1 MGAFFSELLSQFS
14 RFLSELSTA
23 KRMILL
29 IAVLGG
35 IGSTIALAL
44 WSGRPDYQIL
54 YSNLSQEDAG
64 AIVARLKGQKVP
76 YKIEGNGSVILVPAK
91 DVYEE
96 RLQLAGDGLPQGGGV
111 GFEIF
116 DRTNLGMTEFVQKLN
131 YQRAL
136 QGELTR
142 TINQMAE
149 VEQARVHIVTPE
161 KSAFIKQEKPATAS
175 VVLKLRSGKLL
186 RKEQVRAITRLVAS
200 SVEGL
205 RPEEVTVVD
214 TQGRL
219 LSEPGEN
226 LPLGQMSSNQ
236 LEYEQNME
244 RNLEARIESMLE
256 RVLGSGKAIAR
267 VTATLNLE
275 QREKT
280 EERFDPDSQVAR
292 SEQRSE
298 EKLQGATGG
307 SGGVPGV
314 SSNVPGGGQT
324 ATASA
329 SSGNQSRQSSTVNYE
344 INKVTEKVV
353 EPVGSIKQL
362 SVAVLID
369 GTYESAAAGASEGKY
384 VPRTAE
390 EMNKYGEI
398 VKKAVGYSQA
408 RGDQIEV
415 ANVAFD
421 VSSLRQDA
429 KAMEAAA
436 KRDLYMSVG
445 KQAAVGVGILLF
457 FLLIVRPIL
466 GRVKTILSPANLQFD
481 LPKTV
486 AQLEGGNQAGEA
498 LPTLTETKSN
508 NYREQVLGLAKEDPK
523 RTADLIRGWLK
534 EKR

>member
-23 KRMILL
+23 KRMIVL
-29 IAVLGG
+29 IGVVGG

-76 YKIEGNGSVILVPAK
+76 YKIEGNGSVILAPAK

-329 SSGNQSRQSSTVNYE
+329 SSGNQSRQSY
-344 INKVTEKVV
+344 
-353 EPVGSIKQL
+353 
-362 SVAVLID
+362 
-369 GTYESAAAGASEGKY
+369 
-384 VPRTAE
+384 
-390 EMNKYGEI
+390 
-398 VKKAVGYSQA
+398 
-408 RGDQIEV
+408 
-415 ANVAFD
+415 
-421 VSSLRQDA
+421 
-429 KAMEAAA
+429 
-436 KRDLYMSVG
+436 
-445 KQAAVGVGILLF
+445 
-457 FLLIVRPIL
+457 
-466 GRVKTILSPANLQFD
+466 
-481 LPKTV
+481 
-486 AQLEGGNQAGEA
+486 
-498 LPTLTETKSN
+498 
-508 NYREQVLGLAKEDPK
+508 
-523 RTADLIRGWLK
+523 
-534 EKR
+534 

>member
-14 RFLSELSTA
+14 RFFAELSPA
-23 KRMILL
+23 KRLILVL
-29 IAVLGG
+29 AALGG
-35 IGSTIALAL
+35 IGSTIALVL

-54 YSNLSQEDAG
+54 YSNLSQNDAG
-64 AIVARLKGQKVP
+64 AIVSRLKGQRIP
-76 YKIEGNGSVILVPAK
+76 YKIEANGTLILVPSK
-91 DVYEE
+91 DVYEQ
-96 RLQLAGDGLPQGGGV
+96 RLQLAGEGLPQGGGV

-136 QGELTR
+136 QGELIR

-149 VEQARVHIVTPE
+149 VEQARVHIAIPE
-161 KSAFIKQEKPATAS
+161 KSLFVNRDKPATAS
-175 VVLKLRSGKLL
+175 VVLKLRSGRLL

-226 LPLGQMSSNQ
+226 LPLGQMSASQ
-236 LEYEQNME
+236 LEYQQNLE
-244 RNLEARIESMLE
+244 RSFEARIESMLE
-256 RVLGSGKAIAR
+256 RVLGPGKAIAR
-267 VTATLNLE
+267 VSAALNLE

-280 EERFDPDSQVAR
+280 EERFDPDGQVVR

-298 EKLQGATGG
+298 EKLQGAAAG

-314 SSNVPGGGQT
+314 SSNVPGGAQ
-324 ATASA
+324 AAIPPS
-329 SSGNQSRQSSTVNYE
+329 SSGDQKRQSSTVNYE

-353 EPVGSIKQL
+353 APVGSIKQL

-369 GTYESAAAGASEGKY
+369 GTYENAQGAAADGKY

-390 EMNKYGEI
+390 ELKKYNEI
-398 VKKAVGYSQA
+398 VKKAVGYSQE

-421 VSSLRQDA
+421 LSSLKQEA
-429 KAMEAAA
+429 KALDAAA
-436 KRDLYMSVG
+436 KRDLYFSIG
-445 KQAAVGVGILLF
+445 KQAAMGIGILLF

-466 GRVKTILSPANLQFD
+466 ARVKAVFSSGNSHLD

-486 AQLEGGNQAGEA
+486 AQLEGGEQGADSLA
-498 LPTLTETKSN
+498 SLTEKKTSG
-508 NYREQVLGLAKEDPK
+508 YREQVVGLAKDDPR
-523 RTADLIRGWLK
+523 RTAELIRGWLK
-534 EKR
+534 DKR

>member
-1 MGAFFSELLSQFS
+1 MGAFFSELFRQFS
-14 RFLSELSTA
+14 RFFSELSPT
-23 KRMILL
+23 KRLILVL
-29 IAVLGG
+29 AALGG
-35 IGSTIALAL
+35 IGSTIALVL

-54 YSNLSQEDAG
+54 YSNLSPNDAG
-64 AIVARLKGQKVP
+64 AIVNRLKGQRIP
-76 YKIEGNGSVILVPAK
+76 YKIEGNGTIILVPAK
-91 DVYEE
+91 EVYEQ
-96 RLQLAGDGLPQGGGV
+96 RLQLAGEGLPQGGGV

-136 QGELTR
+136 QGELIR

-149 VEQARVHIVTPE
+149 VEQARVHIAMPE
-161 KSAFIKQEKPATAS
+161 KSLFVNRDRPATAS
-175 VVLKLRSGKLL
+175 VVLKLRSGRLL

-226 LPLGQMSSNQ
+226 LALGQMSASQ
-236 LEYEQNME
+236 LEYQQNLE
-244 RNLEARIESMLE
+244 RSLEARIESMLE
-256 RVLGSGKAIAR
+256 KVLGSGKAIAR
-267 VTATLNLE
+267 VSATLNLE

-280 EERFDPDSQVAR
+280 EERFDPDSQVVR

-298 EKLQGATGG
+298 EKLQGAAGG

-314 SSNVPGGGQT
+314 SSNVPAGAQ
-324 ATASA
+324 AVIPPS
-329 SSGNQSRQSSTVNYE
+329 SSGDQKRQSSTVNYE

-369 GTYESAAAGASEGKY
+369 GTYENSGGAPAEGKY

-390 EMNKYGEI
+390 EMKQYKEI
-398 VKKAVGYSQA
+398 VKKAVGYNQE

-421 VSSLRQDA
+421 LSSLKQEA
-429 KAMEAAA
+429 KALDAAA
-436 KRDLYMSVG
+436 KRDLYVSVG
-445 KQAAVGVGILLF
+445 KQAATGIGILLF
-457 FLLIVRPIL
+457 LLLIVRPIL
-466 GRVKTILSPANLQFD
+466 ARVKAVFGSANLQLD

-486 AQLEGGNQAGEA
+486 AQLEAGEEGGER
-498 LPTLTETKSN
+498 LVPLTEKKTS
-508 NYREQVLGLAKEDPK
+508 NYREQVLGLAKDDPR
-523 RTADLIRGWLK
+523 RTAELIRGWLK
-534 EKR
+534 DKR